1 MLKGE
6 YLPAPVTR
14 ATLSAKEAEARPSG
28 PGMAS
33 YLETSRVV
41 PGILVVIVVA
51 VVERVAQS
59 LILV

>member
-1 MLKGE
+1 
-6 YLPAPVTR
+6 VTR

-41 PGILVVIVVA
+41 PGMLVVIVVA